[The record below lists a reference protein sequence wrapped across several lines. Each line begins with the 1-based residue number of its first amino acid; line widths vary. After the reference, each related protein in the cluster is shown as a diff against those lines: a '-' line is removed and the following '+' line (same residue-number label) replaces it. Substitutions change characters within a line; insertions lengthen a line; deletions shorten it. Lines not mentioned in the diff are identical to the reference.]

1 MLVLTRR
8 IGEQIYIDK
17 GLIQIKILYER
28 NGQVAVGIK
37 APANIEVD
45 RKEIFMR
52 KHISQGSMPKD
63 STSA

>member
-28 NGQVAVGIK
+28 NGHVAVGIK
-37 APANIEVD
+37 APSHIEVD

-52 KHISQGSMPKD
+52 KLIRQELMTKD
-63 STSA
+63 GASS

>member
-28 NGQVAVGIK
+28 NGHVAVGIK
-37 APANIEVD
+37 APSHIEVD

-52 KHISQGSMPKD
+52 KHISQELMAKD
-63 STSA
+63 SESA